1 MKDHRTILPVNGV
14 GPAAG
19 KSPRDYLRE
28 RVTARPIPAR
38 IVATLNPAF
47 FGVDRRELRR
57 AGK

>member
-28 RVTARPIPAR
+28 RAMRESRMFAGAAREIAR
-38 IVATLNPAF
+38 L
-47 FGVDRRELRR
+47 RRE
-57 AGK
+57 GK